1 VNIALV
7 ITNLRGGGAENA
19 MLRLAAALARR
30 GHRVA
35 LILLEHR
42 IEHEVPGDIEL
53 HALTTPGMALG
64 KGFLGRLLAASRLRR
79 LYRRLGLG
87 PECLTISTLPFSDQV
102 VAAARLPNVWFRIAN
117 TLSAEVE
124 ALHSPRKRAR
134 RLARYRRL
142 YDGRN
147 LVAVSDGVAEDLRKK
162 LNLRRARIVR
172 IYNGFNF
179 DVIREAAMRADPDV
193 PREPFV
199 LHVGRFM
206 PQKRHDLLLDA
217 WRRASLPHRLVL
229 LTQPSPELDAL
240 IAAKDLEGRVSVAG
254 FRPNPYPWLRAA
266 ELVVLSSD
274 REGMPNVLVE
284 ALACGT
290 RVVST
295 DCPSGP
301 REVLRGDLERWLVP
315 CRDPQALA
323 EAIRA
328 ALAAPRPSA
337 DAIPEDFTEGC
348 MAAAYEALGAR
359 AHAQPPGFGN

>member
-1 VNIALV
+1 
-7 ITNLRGGGAENA
+7 
-19 MLRLAAALARR
+19 
-30 GHRVA
+30 

-42 IEHEVPGDIEL
+42 IEHEVPQEVEL
-53 HALTTPGMALG
+53 HALTTPGAAIG
-64 KGFLGRLLAASRLRR
+64 KGILGRLLAAFRLRR

-87 PECLTISTLPFSDQV
+87 AGCLIISTLPFADQV

-124 ALHSPRKRAR
+124 ALVSARKRAR

-142 YDGRN
+142 YEGRN
-147 LVAVSDGVAEDLRKK
+147 LIAVSDGVAEDLRGKM
-162 LNLRRARIVR
+162 NLRQARIVR
-172 IYNGFNF
+172 IYNGFNV
-179 DVIREAAMRADPDV
+179 DVIREAAVRADPDL

-206 PQKRHDLLLDA
+206 PQKRHDLLFDA
-217 WRRASLPHRLVL
+217 WRLASLPHRLVL

-240 IAAKDLEGRVSVAG
+240 IAVKCLQGRVLVAG

-266 ELVVLSSD
+266 DLLVLSSD

-301 REVLRGDLERWLVP
+301 REVLRGELERWLVP

-328 ALAAPRPSA
+328 ALAAPRPGA

-348 MAAAYEALGAR
+348 MAAAYEALGAK
-359 AHAQPPGFGN
+359 AHEQLPAFGN